1 MCLRPHAHLLAGAGL
16 VLGDMDTS
24 EWHFERDMP
33 WHYVQNSWMYS
44 RPGHQ
49 FWLQLVARINASV
62 GDTSGAPEP
71 LTGPHALMRE
81 LAART
86 RAAEP
91 SVADIR
97 VLPPAATNP
106 FSWTHPE
113 RERDTS
119 CVSRNRMSEEALVRC
134 IAAHRNRSDEF
145 VLQLHTQTW
154 GHGTVL

>member
-1 MCLRPHAHLLAGAGL
+1 
-16 VLGDMDTS
+16 
-24 EWHFERDMP
+24 
-33 WHYVQNSWMYS
+33 MYS
-44 RPGHQ
+44 RPGHP
-49 FWLQLVARINASV
+49 FWLQLVASINASA
-62 GDTSGAPEP
+62 GDVVGAPEP

-86 RAAEP
+86 RAAAP
-91 SVADIR
+91 SVVDVQ

-106 FSWTHPE
+106 FSWAHPE

-119 CVSRNRMSEEALVRC
+119 CMSRNRMSQEALVRC

-154 GHGTVL
+154 GHGTAL